1 MQGEVNSIRI
11 CGVCFPRTGMLIR
24 RPRFG
29 CTIVYIQI
37 LKSGVFFCFSS
48 LPFFSLALRFARGLS
63 GFSIGLS
70 VGFGILG
77 GTYIWGPALRSL
89 DQDRKRRLELEQE
102 QEEKTER

>member
-1 MQGEVNSIRI
+1 M
-11 CGVCFPRTGMLIR
+11 
-24 RPRFG
+24 
-29 CTIVYIQI
+29 
-37 LKSGVFFCFSS
+37 
-48 LPFFSLALRFARGLS
+48 S